1 MDVFFKLESL
11 NKDLSFCEEILEIVR
26 KGNLTDPGFVKE
38 DIIEL
43 FFPNLKFRRP
53 HLDSLDF
60 EGLLE
65 YFDHLSSALRNLQ
78 FYKQT
83 VERRMIAEDSLKTLR
98 FIEKS
103 KRAGSLSFEVLR

>member
-1 MDVFFKLESL
+1 MDVFFKLKSL
-11 NKDLSFCEEILEIVR
+11 NKDLSFCEEILAIVR

-43 FFPNLKFRRP
+43 FFPNLEFRGPR
-53 HLDSLDF
+53 LDDLDF

-65 YFDHLSSALRNLQ
+65 YFDYLSSVLRNLQ